1 MTPSRAAVGIVV
13 AAVLVGCGSDP
24 APGATANPAFD
35 PGAPTVIA
43 GRFLNGSGL
52 PAIGAVVD
60 LQVWDNA
67 HAEIGKPVPLVI
79 DLQVQT
85 SLDGKFEF
93 RFRPSQDLKAFAAAN
108 GDFVNFHLMG
118 IDADSQGIGQWAF
131 PRKIVGDGWEAPVP
145 SVTLHENG
153 PGTEP

>member
-1 MTPSRAAVGIVV
+1 MTIWRAAAGLVLAV
-13 AAVLVGCGSDP
+13 AIGGCDSHPLP
-24 APGATANPAFD
+24 AASANPAFD
-35 PGAPTVIA
+35 PAAPTVVK

-67 HAEIGKPVPLVI
+67 HAEVGKPVPLVI

-85 SLDGKFEF
+85 SPDGTFEF
-93 RFRPSQDLKAFAAAN
+93 QFRPSQDLKAFAAAN
-108 GDFVNFHLMG
+108 GDFVNFQVMG
-118 IDADSQGIGQWAF
+118 IDAESQGIGLWAF

-145 SVTLHENG
+145 SVTLHESG